1 LNGDT
6 RPVRRLLMVANAFP
20 PMASGG
26 NARQLRFIRYLPEFG
41 WEVTVLSA
49 RVEGP
54 APEPDGV
61 RIERAAAPNPESLYG
76 LARRM
81 GAQARRAERL
91 ARGRR
96 QAAPQPADVP
106 GGGPA
111 PATDVAA
118 PAETPAPAAHA
129 SMQPGTPQAAANGTT
144 TAPPRGK
151 QRRFSRR
158 GALNDWLFVPDE
170 YAAWIVPA
178 VRLGR
183 RLLESEPYDAI
194 LSSFPRPSTEVIAS
208 QLARDSGLPWLAD
221 YRDPW
226 ATRHLR
232 HYPTALHRRAHY
244 SLEEWALRP
253 AAAVTATNRPIAD
266 SLLKRFPPLRGRVH
280 VLPNGFDPLEEPAE
294 VEPLGDGFWLV
305 HTGRLYGR
313 SEQLQR
319 VLRAFAALPP
329 DVKLLFV
336 GIEGSQVREEAA
348 RLGVGD
354 RVRTVPFVPH
364 AVALGYQRAASGLV
378 LITGNAPEALSSKVF
393 EYLVAGRPIFA
404 FVPTASAAHAL
415 LEEAGGAVC
424 APQDEPPDEYL
435 RRFVEQAR
443 GGAIAAPDAAVVARF
458 DGRELTRRLA
468 GYLDCIVDQAAAQ
481 RQNAAEDRRHE
492 HRRPERD
499 MGGDTGRAT

>member
-1 LNGDT
+1 M

-49 RVEGP
+49 RVKGP
-54 APEPDGV
+54 APEPEGV

-76 LARRM
+76 LARRT
-81 GAQARRAERL
+81 GAQARRTEQL
-91 ARGRR
+91 VRGRR
-96 QAAPQPADVP
+96 QTESHPADGTAAV
-106 GGGPA
+106 PA
-111 PATDVAA
+111 PPEVVEAA
-118 PAETPAPAAHA
+118 VD
-129 SMQPGTPQAAANGTT
+129 GTT
-144 TAPPRGK
+144 VAPPRGK
-151 QRRFSRR
+151 QLRFSRR

-183 RLLESEPYDAI
+183 RLLKSEPYDAI
-194 LSSFPRPSTEVIAS
+194 LSSFPRPSTEVIAA

-232 HYPTALHRRAHY
+232 HYPTPLHRKAHY
-244 SLEEWALRP
+244 ALEDWTLRP
-253 AAAVTATNRPIAD
+253 VAAVTATNQPIAD
-266 SLLKRFPPLRGRVH
+266 SLLRRFPPLRGRVN
-280 VLPNGFDPLEEPAE
+280 VLPNGFDPLEEAAE
-294 VEPLGDGFWLV
+294 VEPLGEGFWLV

-313 SEQLQR
+313 SDQLQR

-348 RLGVGD
+348 RLGVAA
-354 RVRTVPFVPH
+354 RVRTMPFVPH
-364 AVALGYQRAASGLV
+364 ASALGYQRAADGLV

-404 FVPTASAAHAL
+404 FVPQGSAAHQL
-415 LEEAGGAVC
+415 LTETGGAVC

-443 GGAIAAPDAAVVARF
+443 SGAIAPPDAAAVARF
-458 DGRELTRRLA
+458 DGRKLTGRLA
-468 GYLDCIVDQAAAQ
+468 AYLDCIVDQAEARQRAAGA
-481 RQNAAEDRRHE
+481 RRGHAEDA
-492 HRRPERD
+492 
-499 MGGDTGRAT
+499 GRAT